1 MVWIKICGITN
12 TGDAEIAVRYGADAL
27 GFIFSTDSPRRI
39 SLETASSIID
49 YLQDIS
55 AYGGKK
61 NAEAKGDRTGAVEK
75 VGIRGNRSGAVEKVG
90 VFVNE
95 DLETVASFSRQLKLD
110 YIQLSGD
117 ENTDYIKKFKEM
129 LPHIKV
135 IKAIRVGNDAGTRS
149 ENIKET
155 IKEFRTIAEHM
166 LIDSYHP
173 SKYGGTGK
181 TVDLETAKSFGS
193 LPGFILSGGLDH
205 LNIGEAIKNIN
216 PFGIDVS
223 SRLEASPGKKDHR
236 LVKSFIEA
244 ARQAVGVK
252 HG

>member
-12 TGDAEIAVRYGADAL
+12 TGDEEMAVRYGADAL

-39 SLETASSIID
+39 SLETASSIMD
-49 YLQDIS
+49 HLQDITVH
-55 AYGGKK
+55 GGKE
-61 NAEAKGDRTGAVEK
+61 NAGVRCNIAEA
-75 VGIRGNRSGAVEKVG
+75 IEKVG

-95 DLETVASFSRQLKLD
+95 DLKTVAGFSQQLKLD

-117 ENTDYIKKFKEM
+117 EDTDYIKKLKEM

-135 IKAIRVGNDAGTRS
+135 IKAIRVGNDAGIQS
-149 ENIKET
+149 EKT
-155 IKEFRTIAEHM
+155 KKAIKEFGILADHILM
-166 LIDSYHP
+166 DSYHP

-181 TVDLETAKSFGS
+181 TLDLEIAKSFGS
-193 LPGFILSGGLDH
+193 IPGFILSGGLDH
-205 LNIGEAIKNIN
+205 LNIGEAIKNIK

-223 SRLEASPGKKDHR
+223 SRLEVSPGKKDHR

-244 ARQAVGVK
+244 ARQAARA
-252 HG
+252 

>member
-12 TGDAEIAVRYGADAL
+12 NSDAEVAVRYGTDAL

-39 SLETASSIID
+39 SLKAASSIID

-55 AYGGKK
+55 EHNG
-61 NAEAKGDRTGAVEK
+61 NENTEDKGSRIV
-75 VGIRGNRSGAVEKVG
+75 AVEKVG

-95 DLETVASFSRQLKLD
+95 DIREVANFSRQLKLD

-117 ENTDYIKKFKEM
+117 ERIDYIKKLKEEI
-129 LPHIKV
+129 PDIKV
-135 IKAIRVGNDAGTRS
+135 IKAIRIGNEEKSRS
-149 ENIKET
+149 EKIKET
-155 IKEFRTIAEHM
+155 VKEFRILADHILM
-166 LIDSYHP
+166 DSYHP
-173 SKYGGTGK
+173 TKYGGTGK
-181 TVDLETAKSFGS
+181 TLDLEAAKSFGAI
-193 LPGFILSGGLDH
+193 PGFILSGGLDH
-205 LNIGEAIKNIN
+205 LNIGEAIRNIK

-244 ARQAVGVK
+244 ARAAAEEETPG
-252 HG
+252 

>member
-55 AYGGKK
+55 AHGGKK
-61 NAEAKGDRTGAVEK
+61 NTEVKGDRTE
-75 VGIRGNRSGAVEKVG
+75 AVEKVG

-95 DLETVASFSRQLKLD
+95 DPETVTSFSRQLKLD

-117 ENTDYIKKFKEM
+117 ESTDYTKKLKEEI
-129 LPHIKV
+129 PGIKV
-135 IKAIRVGNDAGTRS
+135 IKAIRIGNDAKIQS
-149 ENIKET
+149 EKIKKT
-155 IKEFRTIAEHM
+155 VREFGVMADHILM
-166 LIDSYHP
+166 DSYHP
-173 SKYGGTGK
+173 NKYGGTGRAL
-181 TVDLETAKSFGS
+181 DLETARRFGS

-205 LNIGEAIKNIN
+205 LNIGEAIKSIR

-223 SRLEASPGKKDHR
+223 SRLESSPGKKDHR

-244 ARQAVGVK
+244 ARSAAEEET
-252 HG
+252 

>member
-49 YLQDIS
+49 YLQDLTIHTS
-55 AYGGKK
+55 KE
-61 NAEAKGDRTGAVEK
+61 NAEAKGDRIGT
-75 VGIRGNRSGAVEKVG
+75 VEKVG

-95 DLETVASFSRQLKLD
+95 DLETVTGFSRQLKLD

-117 ENTDYIKKFKEM
+117 EDTDYIKKLKEM

-135 IKAIRVGNDAGTRS
+135 IKAIRVGNDAGIQS
-149 ENIKET
+149 EKT
-155 IKEFRTIAEHM
+155 KKAVKEFGILADHILM
-166 LIDSYHP
+166 DSYHP
-173 SKYGGTGK
+173 TKYGGTGK
-181 TVDLETAKSFGS
+181 TLDLETAKSFGF

-205 LNIGEAIKNIN
+205 LNIGEAIKNIK

-223 SRLEASPGKKDHR
+223 SRLEVSPGKKDHR
-236 LVKSFIEA
+236 LVKSFIKA
-244 ARQAVGVK
+244 ARQAAGA
-252 HG
+252 

>member
-12 TGDAEIAVRYGADAL
+12 NSDAEVAVRYGADAL

-39 SLETASSIID
+39 SLEAASSIID
-49 YLQDIS
+49 YLRDIS
-55 AYGGKK
+55 EHSG
-61 NAEAKGDRTGAVEK
+61 NENTEDKGSR
-75 VGIRGNRSGAVEKVG
+75 IGAVEKVG

-95 DLETVASFSRQLKLD
+95 DIREVANFSRQLKLD

-117 ENTDYIKKFKEM
+117 ESIDYVKKLKEEI
-129 LPHIKV
+129 PDIKV
-135 IKAIRVGNDAGTRS
+135 IKAIRIGNEEKSQS
-149 ENIKET
+149 ENIKGT
-155 IKEFRTIAEHM
+155 VKEFGAIAEHILM
-166 LIDSYHP
+166 DSYHP

-181 TVDLETAKSFGS
+181 TLDPETAKSFGS

-223 SRLEASPGKKDHR
+223 SKLEASPGKKDHR
-236 LVKSFIEA
+236 LVKCFIEA
-244 ARQAVGVK
+244 ARQAAEEETPG
-252 HG
+252 